1 MHDMKPL
8 LLPTMVA
15 ARSPQTDEDR
25 NAESG
30 QSTSECSTPQSSVFS
45 AYGHARHPSSISSIS
60 SSPPSS
66 YEHLE
71 NMTSSTKLPRLPEDP
86 MEEPVR
92 SDVDDDDEDDYQK
105 LASWCLC
112 SASCPPPHLCYL
124 LTLAGVTDGCPHS
137 TRTNSSSTTSLA
149 QTPSYEFDD
158 EAESR
163 PLSRRRKSGES
174 PGIASRFPSL
184 TRRWKERSKTISSP
198 SRENARS
205 TRSSRASSMTGS
217 VVQASLN
224 SSETELPCSDDKI
237 PPPTCPDEA
246 LRKTL
251 QVDPIDRKALASTPL
266 LPPVMVAQRASDE
279 TLYQSPLQSPTVADP
294 NASFSAMN
302 SPLGTPQAPFVQTPP
317 LSTRPSVA
325 SFRHGRPSVSVPSAD
340 IPPMTISDD
349 GDVEDE
355 WSVVL
360 GHANF
365 SISPEPYMPDVC
377 DAPALRELAAN
388 WERARCNYTKHQVRT
403 GEHFG
408 VTSKTYKLTEQKW
421 AGIDRQWKR
430 CYDRASDEA
439 GLLADAA
446 VSEPPP
452 VMTLV
457 SLEDPKKPGQF
468 PQLGDEDIVGP
479 MVQIA
484 ARNMQQSP
492 KKKAALVKF
501 FNDIKFPGAFL
512 GRSPAVSA
520 AK

>member
-1 MHDMKPL
+1 MRDMKPL
-8 LLPTMVA
+8 LLPAMVA
-15 ARSPQTDEDR
+15 SDDR
-25 NAESG
+25 TPVESG
-30 QSTSECSTPQSSVFS
+30 QSTSSECSTPQSSVFS

-66 YEHLE
+66 YEHLD

-92 SDVDDDDEDDYQK
+92 SDVEDDDDDDQK

-112 SASCPPPHLCYL
+112 S
-124 LTLAGVTDGCPHS
+124 VTDGCPHS
-137 TRTNSSSTTSLA
+137 ENKSTTSLA

-158 EAESR
+158 EESR
-163 PLSRRRKSGES
+163 SLSRRRKSGES
-174 PGIASRFPSL
+174 PAISSRFPSL
-184 TRRWKERSKTISSP
+184 TRRWKERTKTMSSP
-198 SRENARS
+198 SRENTRS

-224 SSETELPCSDDKI
+224 TSETELPCSDDN
-237 PPPTCPDEA
+237 TSCPDDVV
-246 LRKTL
+246 KTL
-251 QVDPIDRKALASTPL
+251 DVEPIDRKALASTPL
-266 LPPVMVAQRASDE
+266 LPPVLVAQRASEE

-365 SISPEPYMPDVC
+365 SISPEPYLPDVC
-377 DAPALRELAAN
+377 DAPALHELAAN

-439 GLLADAA
+439 GLADAA

-452 VMTLV
+452 VMALM

-492 KKKAALVKF
+492 KRKAALVKF

-512 GRSPAVSA
+512 GRSPAVST
-520 AK
+520 K

>member
-1 MHDMKPL
+1 MRDIKPL

-15 ARSPQTDEDR
+15 SDDKTVD
-25 NAESG
+25 SG

-66 YEHLE
+66 YEHLD

-92 SDVDDDDEDDYQK
+92 SDVDDDDDDDDDQK

-112 SASCPPPHLCYL
+112 S
-124 LTLAGVTDGCPHS
+124 VTDGCPHS
-137 TRTNSSSTTSLA
+137 ENKSTTSLA
-149 QTPSYEFDD
+149 QTPSYELDD
-158 EAESR
+158 EESR
-163 PLSRRRKSGES
+163 SLSRRCKSGES

-184 TRRWKERSKTISSP
+184 TRRWKERSKTMSSP
-198 SRENARS
+198 SRENTRS

-217 VVQASLN
+217 VVHASLN
-224 SSETELPCSDDKI
+224 TSETEFPCSDDN
-237 PPPTCPDEA
+237 TEDVV
-246 LRKTL
+246 KTL
-251 QVDPIDRKALASTPL
+251 EVEPIDRKALASTPL
-266 LPPVMVAQRASDE
+266 LPPVLVSQRASDE

-294 NASFSAMN
+294 NASFSALN

-439 GLLADAA
+439 GLADAA

-512 GRSPAVSA
+512 GRSPAVST
-520 AK
+520 K